1 MSALIICEYSAKINL
16 SRGALPSYINEQ
28 NPVCRAALFNKA
40 KLLPARSM
48 IITFEGIDG
57 SGKSTQAREL
67 CTWLEGYGRTV
78 LYVRE
83 PGGTD
88 VSERIRSLLLDPSA
102 DMHPF
107 TEMLLFSSAR
117 AELCRKKIAPCHE
130 AGDMVICDR
139 FFDSTVA
146 YQGGGRGLADPEW
159 LAAFQRRVAAD
170 LVPDRT
176 YLIRVD
182 VDTAA
187 RRQAAGGGLAP
198 ADDRMEQAGRS
209 FFERVVA
216 TYDALAQAE
225 PDRFRVLDGAAGIDE
240 IQAAIRADMSDLL
253 GN

>member
-1 MSALIICEYSAKINL
+1 
-16 SRGALPSYINEQ
+16 
-28 NPVCRAALFNKA
+28 
-40 KLLPARSM
+40 M

-187 RRQAAGGGLAP
+187 RRLAGRGGPAP

>member
-187 RRQAAGGGLAP
+187 RRLAPPGGPAP
-198 ADDRMEQAGRS
+198 ADEPLEQAGRS

>member
-187 RRQAAGGGLAP
+187 RRLAARGGQAP

>member
-176 YLIRVD
+176 YLIRWFVD
-182 VDTAA
+182 PAPRGLPA
-187 RRQAAGGGLAP
+187 RGGPAP

>member
-28 NPVCRAALFNKA
+28 NPVFRAALFNKA

-182 VDTAA
+182 VDPAA
-187 RRQAAGGGLAP
+187 RRLAARGGQAS